1 MGRPSRILYTAGV
14 KRLIVNADDLGLTPG
29 VNRAIVEAA
38 QRGIVT
44 SATLMANG
52 AAFEDAV
59 KTVAAAPR
67 LAIGCHI
74 DLIQLSPVLP
84 PTDVRTLAT
93 GTHFRPGFAGF
104 ASRAMGGRLDEA
116 QIEAEAT
123 AQIGKL
129 QAAGVQVTHFDS
141 HKHTHMF
148 AAVLKPLLRAAA
160 GRGVR
165 AVRNPFEPESAVNF
179 KDVYRR
185 WAMLSRWTAVQ
196 SLRSLAWNFRRNVE
210 AAGLATTDGTLGIAL
225 TGHMDQTRLCQLL
238 ERVPGGTWEL
248 VTHPGYVE
256 LGLAKLS
263 KLTASREEELR
274 CLTSQQTRETVQRAG
289 IELISYA
296 DLAC

>member
-1 MGRPSRILYTAGV
+1 M

-29 VNRAIVEAA
+29 VNRAIVEAHR
-38 QRGIVT
+38 RGVVT

-52 AAFEDAV
+52 AAFDDAV
-59 KTVAAAPR
+59 QVAAAAPR

-84 PTDVRTLAT
+84 HSDVRTLVN

-104 ASRAMGGRLDEA
+104 ASRAMGGRLDEE
-116 QIEAEAT
+116 QIAAEAT
-123 AQIGKL
+123 AQIRKL
-129 QAAGVQVTHFDS
+129 QAAGVVVTHLDS

-148 AAVLKPLLRAAA
+148 PAVLRSLLRAAVA
-160 GRGVR
+160 CGVS
-165 AVRNPFEPESAVNF
+165 AVRNPFEPESAVDF

-185 WAMLSRWTAVQ
+185 WSTLSRWTAVQ
-196 SLRSLAWNFRRNVE
+196 SLRSLARNFRRHVKR
-210 AAGLATTDGTLGIAL
+210 AGLATTDGTLGIAL
-225 TGHMDQTRLCQLL
+225 TGHMDQARLCQLL
-238 ERVPGGTWEL
+238 ERVPAGTWEL
-248 VTHPGYVE
+248 VTHPGYAE

-263 KLTASREEELR
+263 KLTVSREEELR
-274 CLTSQQTRETVQRAG
+274 CLTSQETREGVQRAG